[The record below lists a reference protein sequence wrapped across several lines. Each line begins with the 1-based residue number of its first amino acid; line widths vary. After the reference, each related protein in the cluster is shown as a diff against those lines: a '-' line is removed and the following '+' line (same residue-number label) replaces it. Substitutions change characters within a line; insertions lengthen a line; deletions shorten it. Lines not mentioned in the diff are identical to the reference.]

1 MLRRFVKKEVLKDI
15 SSLQLVRLDV
25 SDKQSWV
32 NLKEVNTGLGA
43 ESLLKVFFH
52 IYNCNFDGF
61 N

>member
-32 NLKEVNTGLGA
+32 NLKEVNMGLGA

-52 IYNCNFDGF
+52 I
-61 N
+61 